1 MEVIGNS
8 GSGVNLCIRM
18 TLNVKGDADCRKV
31 DQGEDCQYLESA
43 TAREGVERAERAAGA
58 RARRRRGAT
67 ILEYFHLG
75 DGRQTPLC
83 SLFEATTSANWSSL
97 LVGKQNALPGAW
109 GRTGTSASPFH
120 VAADALKIPSS
131 PHEIPFF
138 SSLFS
143 DDTSPFVRFSIFLA
157 HSLPFQRTN
166 TRNSPNPEKKSILI
180 SRKFVVGTYPLLKIR
195 NNSRVT
201 FHES

>member
-43 TAREGVERAERAAGA
+43 TAREGVEREERAAGA

-109 GRTGTSASPFH
+109 GPSRGQTANLNGSIAQQHGKCAGVQLQELPSHIQAYSARICATDADFGANFH
-120 VAADALKIPSS
+120 DLPA
-131 PHEIPFF
+131 
-138 SSLFS
+138 
-143 DDTSPFVRFSIFLA
+143 FVRR
-157 HSLPFQRTN
+157 HS
-166 TRNSPNPEKKSILI
+166 
-180 SRKFVVGTYPLLKIR
+180 
-195 NNSRVT
+195 
-201 FHES
+201 